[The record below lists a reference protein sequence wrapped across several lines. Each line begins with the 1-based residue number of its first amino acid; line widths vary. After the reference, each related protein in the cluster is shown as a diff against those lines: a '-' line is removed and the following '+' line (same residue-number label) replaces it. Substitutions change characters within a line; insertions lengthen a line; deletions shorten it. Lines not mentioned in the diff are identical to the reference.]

1 MIFEKENFTILLLE
15 GDTSIDSIIDIVRKF
30 GLATAEGVIIYR
42 NITSFDSPTEKVR
55 QLSALMGDKINNL
68 EKFRTGVVVE
78 DDLEFGLTRMFQSF
92 SEMNGNSNQIGIF
105 KTIQDCS
112 VWLNKDVS
120 NFLENS
126 EPDFRFEFWFKVELF
141 RRRRMMSVL
150 ASTN

>member
-1 MIFEKENFTILLLE
+1 VSLYMIFEKENFTILLLE

-126 EPDFRFEFWFKVELF
+126 EPDFRFEF
-141 RRRRMMSVL
+141 
-150 ASTN
+150 

>member
-1 MIFEKENFTILLLE
+1 VIPAKNGVLIVSLYMIFEKENFTILLLE

-126 EPDFRFEFWFKVELF
+126 EPDFRFEF
-141 RRRRMMSVL
+141 
-150 ASTN
+150 